1 MCIFVNWK
9 KYMFDCLMNDMNKK
23 VYFLAAITAS
33 NDRKGS
39 LVMGGVP
46 QLSIDICEQR
56 ILPSAHNDYYLA
68 SFYNG
73 KGIAILKGCGRHA
86 SNASM

>member
-1 MCIFVNWK
+1 
-9 KYMFDCLMNDMNKK
+9 
-23 VYFLAAITAS
+23 
-33 NDRKGS
+33 
-39 LVMGGVP
+39 MGGVLP

-73 KGIAILKGCGRHA
+73 KGIAILRGCGRHA

>member
-1 MCIFVNWK
+1 
-9 KYMFDCLMNDMNKK
+9 MFDCLLNDMNRK

-33 NDRKGS
+33 SDRKGS
-39 LVMGGVP
+39 LAMGGKLP
-46 QLSIDICEQR
+46 QLSIDICGQR

-68 SFYNG
+68 SFYNS
-73 KGIAILKGCGRHA
+73 KGIAILRGSGRHA

>member
-33 NDRKGS
+33 SDRKGS
-39 LVMGGVP
+39 LVMGGYHSSPLIFV
-46 QLSIDICEQR
+46 S
-56 ILPSAHNDYYLA
+56 
-68 SFYNG
+68 NG
-73 KGIAILKGCGRHA
+73 YCRLLTTTTI
-86 SNASM
+86 

>member
-1 MCIFVNWK
+1 
-9 KYMFDCLMNDMNKK
+9 MFDCLMNDMNKK

-33 NDRKGS
+33 SDRKGS
-39 LVMGGVP
+39 LAMGGGRLL
-46 QLSIDICEQR
+46 QFSIDICEQR

-73 KGIAILKGCGRHA
+73 KGIAILRGCGRHA